1 MGLKDYKALATTVPI
16 FVRYQPK
23 AKKQKLKDTKLKVL
37 TLWHPK
43 QKAQQNDLE
52 ITGNQHAL

>member
-43 QKAQQNDLE
+43 
-52 ITGNQHAL
+52 